1 MNLKKENRRLRE
13 QNLMLK
19 LEIWKLETQLENLKS
34 SDRWTHPRSCLHNK
48 DPWES
53 WDYLKDE
60 K

>member
-1 MNLKKENRRLRE
+1 MNLKKENRKLRE

-19 LEIWKLETQLENLKS
+19 LEIWKLETQLESLKS
-34 SDRWTHPRSCLHNK
+34 SEQWKHPRSCLHNK
-48 DPWES
+48 DPWEN